1 MVQALGAWVAEA
13 GKAGT
18 VKGLDA
24 GVEPWLPVPSATA
37 FALSAV
43 REKFMNA
50 ECLVW
55 NVNAPIAGIL

>member
-1 MVQALGAWVAEA
+1 MAEA

-24 GVEPWLPVPSATA
+24 GVEPWLLVPSATA